1 MNRFIEWLLGRY
13 AELTHEEN
21 KLAEAD
27 QILSREFR
35 ADAER
40 IGTAQRLRLEQ
51 NHVGE
56 GFMLAFQAG
65 QRPDRKRR

>member
-40 IGTAQRLRLEQ
+40 IGTVQRLRLEQ